1 MYGQNPL
8 TVYVFF
14 NYDNKNLHF
23 KAWPNNSLNWKQKKN
38 DIACKTPSLV
48 LESFSELQLRHERL
62 CPLQPCGGEEA
73 CGVGESSA
81 HRGRK
86 TLFGQVPYPPW
97 ASIFSSL
104 NWEEWRPSGLASRLS
119 LMADSDYW
127 AEAARGAV
135 YRRIQLFLSLAKE
148 CVVID

>member
-1 MYGQNPL
+1 MK
-8 TVYVFF
+8 VF
-14 NYDNKNLHF
+14 
-23 KAWPNNSLNWKQKKN
+23 
-38 DIACKTPSLV
+38 V
-48 LESFSELQLRHERL
+48 LCNHVEVRKL
-62 CPLQPCGGEEA
+62 

-81 HRGRK
+81 QRDRK
-86 TLFGQVPYPPW
+86 TLFGQVPYPPR

-104 NWEEWRPSGLASRLS
+104 NWEEWRPSGLTSRLS

-127 AEAARGAV
+127 VEAARGAV